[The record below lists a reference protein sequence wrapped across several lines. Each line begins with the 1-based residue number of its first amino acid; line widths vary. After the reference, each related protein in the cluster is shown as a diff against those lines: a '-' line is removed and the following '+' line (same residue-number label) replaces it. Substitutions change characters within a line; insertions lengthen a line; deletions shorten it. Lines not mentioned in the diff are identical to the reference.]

1 MFNLKH
7 PPLAFADVIYQH
19 FWLKNKEI
27 CQQIER
33 WVSEMSQSLTEM
45 EDSNYVISYSLETLK
60 EQQKVIKEMF
70 TQMESQFKA
79 NN

>member
-1 MFNLKH
+1 
-7 PPLAFADVIYQH
+7 
-19 FWLKNKEI
+19 
-27 CQQIER
+27 
-33 WVSEMSQSLTEM
+33 MSQSLTEM

>member
-1 MFNLKH
+1 M
-7 PPLAFADVIYQH
+7 IYQH
-19 FWLKNKEI
+19 FWLKKKEI